1 MTSSPIVAFFRAF
14 LLPREGIKAAVH
26 RLTYELVF
34 SGLALH
40 TWRPGA
46 ARRQREGARRLGE
59 WEFAVQFWMP
69 RELSSWSLS
78 RLLRRTC
85 TFLFRRLKV
94 PSSKCQA
101 GKYAESSLLEAIL
114 RLHLTLSSRYSH
126 GFSSRRK
133 TIGKL
138 ASSMEFAV
146 LFWMSQFEHHI
157 PIVKFKGKAAV
168 SIC

>member
-59 WEFAVQFWMP
+59 WEFAV
-69 RELSSWSLS
+69 
-78 RLLRRTC
+78 
-85 TFLFRRLKV
+85 
-94 PSSKCQA
+94 
-101 GKYAESSLLEAIL
+101 
-114 RLHLTLSSRYSH
+114 
-126 GFSSRRK
+126 
-133 TIGKL
+133 
-138 ASSMEFAV
+138 

-157 PIVKFKGKAAV
+157 PIVKFKDSTSVEAGMFPVQSQLFSCIGGALFDVAIGQYLLQRT
-168 SIC
+168 SICPRRRLCF